1 MAAVAITPGE
11 HTFGHGLDTTSMAL
25 RPEAELPL
33 LLLHLESPT
42 TFTGPSAIDEV
53 LLADGDT
60 PPAFAL
66 CWLWLLL
73 WFELEWA
80 AAMDVVRLSGVK
92 WCGPAALTLL
102 IIVFSGW
109 CMGRPLGPRPPNVR

>member
-1 MAAVAITPGE
+1 MAATEVAIIVAPGE
-11 HTFGHGLDTTSMAL
+11 RTFGHGFDTTSMAL

-42 TFTGPSAIDEV
+42 TFTGWSAIDEV
-53 LLADGDT
+53 LLAEGDT
-60 PPAFAL
+60 PPAFAPW
-66 CWLWLLL
+66 WL
-73 WFELEWA
+73 FELALA
-80 AAMDVVRLSGVK
+80 ATDVVRLSGVK

-109 CMGRPLGPRPPNVR
+109 CMGSPLGPRPPNVL